1 MFQNYLKITLR
12 SLWRNKVLAGINIFG
27 LSVGIAACLLILVF
41 IADELSY
48 DKFQE
53 KGNRIARVIME
64 YGGNGEVIKAAV
76 TGTKVAP
83 AFSRDF
89 PEVESAVRIYNAPK
103 VVSYGDKLF
112 EEEKFLY
119 ADSTFFRI
127 FSFRLLQGNAASVLT
142 GPDKIVLT
150 ARAARKY
157 FGEENPVGKTLRI
170 NNANNFLV
178 TGIAAD
184 VPVNSQIKF
193 DMVASF
199 ASTSAAKDEQWFSAN
214 YYTYLLLRTPQA
226 IPALQAKIPP
236 YMRAQSAETGMTGTD
251 YLTYNLEP
259 LPQVHLHSELSSL
272 EPNGDLKY
280 IYIFGF
286 IAGLILIIACI
297 NYINLTTAHSASRA
311 KEVGIRKVIGARKEQ
326 LFRQF
331 IGESFILTFISL
343 LISLILVK
351 IFLPALNHLTGRELT
366 DGILHSPFI
375 VLALLFIALIISV
388 LAGSFPAFALANFKP
403 VTVLKGSFKNSDTGV
418 WLRKGL
424 IVFQFVIST
433 FLIVSALIIHRQL
446 GYIQHK
452 KIGYNNQQVLVLPTD
467 EHILKKFNLF
477 KSEFKQNPNV
487 SQVTLA
493 YETPTHI
500 GGGYSYKKP
509 TDENSTSVTAIPVE
523 KDFLATLAIPLA
535 AGRDFNQT
543 DEKLLQNTAEQKENS
558 FILNESAA
566 KHLGYTAAEAV
577 GKRLELSNRQGIIRG
592 VVKDFHFAPLHE
604 TISPLVIFLDNIS
617 WGKMLV
623 KIDGKD
629 VSGTLQNLQAKWTE
643 LAPHRPF
650 SYSFLDQEYAR
661 LYSTEQRTGKTFT
674 VFACLAIL
682 LACLGLFG
690 LAAFTMAQRTKE
702 IGVRKVLGASFLNI
716 FMLLSKGFL
725 QMVLL
730 ANLLAWPLI
739 WWAMHRWLQDFA
751 YRVTISWW
759 LFAAAGL
766 VVIFI
771 ALLTVSFQAI
781 KAAIA
786 NPIKSLR
793 TE

>member
-1 MFQNYLKITLR
+1 
-12 SLWRNKVLAGINIFG
+12 
-27 LSVGIAACLLILVF
+27 
-41 IADELSY
+41 
-48 DKFQE
+48 
-53 KGNRIARVIME
+53 
-64 YGGNGEVIKAAV
+64 
-76 TGTKVAP
+76 
-83 AFSRDF
+83 
-89 PEVESAVRIYNAPK
+89 
-103 VVSYGDKLF
+103 
-112 EEEKFLY
+112 
-119 ADSTFFRI
+119 
-127 FSFRLLQGNAASVLT
+127 
-142 GPDKIVLT
+142 
-150 ARAARKY
+150 
-157 FGEENPVGKTLRI
+157 
-170 NNANNFLV
+170 
-178 TGIAAD
+178 
-184 VPVNSQIKF
+184 
-193 DMVASF
+193 
-199 ASTSAAKDEQWFSAN
+199 
-214 YYTYLLLRTPQA
+214 
-226 IPALQAKIPP
+226 
-236 YMRAQSAETGMTGTD
+236 
-251 YLTYNLEP
+251 
-259 LPQVHLHSELSSL
+259 
-272 EPNGDLKY
+272 
-280 IYIFGF
+280 
-286 IAGLILIIACI
+286 
-297 NYINLTTAHSASRA
+297 
-311 KEVGIRKVIGARKEQ
+311 
-326 LFRQF
+326 
-331 IGESFILTFISL
+331 
-343 LISLILVK
+343 
-351 IFLPALNHLTGRELT
+351 
-366 DGILHSPFI
+366 
-375 VLALLFIALIISV
+375 
-388 LAGSFPAFALANFKP
+388 
-403 VTVLKGSFKNSDTGV
+403 
-418 WLRKGL
+418 
-424 IVFQFVIST
+424 
-433 FLIVSALIIHRQL
+433 
-446 GYIQHK
+446 
-452 KIGYNNQQVLVLPTD
+452 
-467 EHILKKFNLF
+467 
-477 KSEFKQNPNV
+477 
-487 SQVTLA
+487 
-493 YETPTHI
+493 
-500 GGGYSYKKP
+500 
-509 TDENSTSVTAIPVE
+509 
-523 KDFLATLAIPLA
+523 LAIPLA

-766 VVIFI
+766 VVILI